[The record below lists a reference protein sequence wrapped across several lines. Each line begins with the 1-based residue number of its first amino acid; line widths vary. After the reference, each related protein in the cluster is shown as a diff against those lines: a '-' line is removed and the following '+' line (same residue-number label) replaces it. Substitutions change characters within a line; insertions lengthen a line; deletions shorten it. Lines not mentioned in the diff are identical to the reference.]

1 MAKSSNS
8 GKQKQDMVISQF
20 RKDIYQH
27 ENRTWLNITEQCI
40 ENGAKRKEYEQKQKE
55 KNAVFI
61 SFHNPDS
68 PLRGSSS
75 WSKQQWEDYKIQ
87 QREAKRLAKLAAK
100 ANK

>member
-8 GKQKQDMVISQF
+8 GKQKQDQVIAQF
-20 RKDIYQH
+20 SRDIYQG
-27 ENRTWLNITEQCI
+27 ERRTWLNITEQCI
-40 ENGAKRKEYEQKQKE
+40 ESGRKRKEYETKQKAKE
-55 KNAVFI
+55 QVFI

-75 WSKQQWEDYKIQ
+75 WSKQQWEDYKTK
-87 QREAKRLAKLAAK
+87 QREAKRLARIAAK

>member
-40 ENGAKRKEYEQKQKE
+40 ESGRKRKEYEQKQKE
-55 KNAVFI
+55 KAQVFI

-75 WSKQQWEDYKIQ
+75 WSKQQWEDYKTR

-100 ANK
+100 ENK